1 MLFKLLTSEEASFE
15 QVREQM
21 KQYETAMKDPKIQE
35 QTQQLQ
41 QVMQSPEM
49 MKKMAELKVRFKT
62 HTELHASARLVTI
75 EDIMIGMTET
85 MTII

>member
-1 MLFKLLTSEEASFE
+1 MFTDQLHAFAVDSQMPSYE

-21 KQYETAMKDPKIQE
+21 KQYEAAMKDPKIQE

-49 MKKMAELKVRFKT
+49 MKKMAELKVRFADL
-62 HTELHASARLVTI
+62 EL
-75 EDIMIGMTET
+75 
-85 MTII
+85 